1 MRSWGLLD
9 KTLCVVF
16 QAWPQA
22 ITKALP
28 GRPHQNAALL
38 TPEWGHSCASQSEG
52 GCTQGPGSS
61 LLLTSF
67 TYFHP
72 KPNAFTPRS
81 WGLGWGPQ
89 MPLQR
94 PPYEGRSRSQEDTF
108 PTLVWYPVLFHS
120 LPSHAPHNLRVYK
133 TARVICSG
141 PPEQWDD
148 PQVCTDWAASSPGHS
163 ATEKIKEAES
173 MLSPALGTGEP
184 GGLSSLGSHRVGH
197 NWSDLAAAAAAAV
210 FYLNYCRK

>member
-52 GCTQGPGSS
+52 GCTQGPRSS

-72 KPNAFTPRS
+72 KPNTFTPRS

-94 PPYEGRSRSQEDTF
+94 PPYEGRSGSQEDTF

-120 LPSHAPHNLRVYK
+120 LPSHAPFSFLTFIRASLVISSIKALCRMFLGK
-133 TARVICSG
+133 T
-141 PPEQWDD
+141 
-148 PQVCTDWAASSPGHS
+148 
-163 ATEKIKEAES
+163 
-173 MLSPALGTGEP
+173 
-184 GGLSSLGSHRVGH
+184 LSSM
-197 NWSDLAAAAAAAV
+197 
-210 FYLNYCRK
+210 FYQSTCFLYFLSEICWNL

>member
-52 GCTQGPGSS
+52 GCTQGPRSS

-72 KPNAFTPRS
+72 KPNTFTPRS

-94 PPYEGRSRSQEDTF
+94 PPYEGRSGSQEDTF

-133 TARVICSG
+133 TARVFCSG
-141 PPEQWDD
+141 PLNSEMIPRFALTELLLHQGTA
-148 PQVCTDWAASSPGHS
+148 PQ
-163 ATEKIKEAES
+163 
-173 MLSPALGTGEP
+173 
-184 GGLSSLGSHRVGH
+184 
-197 NWSDLAAAAAAAV
+197 
-210 FYLNYCRK
+210 RKLKRQSQCFLQL